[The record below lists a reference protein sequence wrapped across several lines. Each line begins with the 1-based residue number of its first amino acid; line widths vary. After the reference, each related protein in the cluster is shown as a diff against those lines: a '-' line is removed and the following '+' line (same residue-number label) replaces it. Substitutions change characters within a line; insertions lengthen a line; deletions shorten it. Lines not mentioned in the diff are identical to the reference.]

1 MTMTSAQT
9 TRCAGSDIAIGT
21 TGDDYDSAATFPC
34 PGCHQ
39 EVATYVEFRTVR
51 LRDHLRA
58 VA

>member
-1 MTMTSAQT
+1 MSDT
-9 TRCAGSDIAIGT
+9 TRCSGSDVAIGV
-21 TGDDYDSAATFPC
+21 TGDDYPPAETFEC

-39 EVATYVEFRTVR
+39 EVRTYLEYRTVR